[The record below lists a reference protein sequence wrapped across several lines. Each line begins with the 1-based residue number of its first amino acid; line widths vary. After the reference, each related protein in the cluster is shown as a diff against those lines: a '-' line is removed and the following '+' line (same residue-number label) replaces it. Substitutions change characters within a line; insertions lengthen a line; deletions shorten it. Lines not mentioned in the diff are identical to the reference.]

1 MHMNWSDNVLELL
14 LPEGLVLINEQMSI
28 EVTGAGK
35 GRQRKVG
42 GSGAEV
48 IE

>member
-1 MHMNWSDNVLELL
+1 MNMNWSDNILELL

-35 GRQRKVG
+35 GREKKFG
-42 GSGAEV
+42 GVRS
-48 IE
+48 